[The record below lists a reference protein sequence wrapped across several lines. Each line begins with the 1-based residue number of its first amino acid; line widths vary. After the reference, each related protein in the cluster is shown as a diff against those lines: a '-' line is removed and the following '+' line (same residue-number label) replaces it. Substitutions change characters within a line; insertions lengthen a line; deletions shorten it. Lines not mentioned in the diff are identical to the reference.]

1 MAHHKCKRPKNR
13 RAGCLL
19 CKPWKMN
26 GFAKGRVDAES
37 LSDHRRR
44 FDAEKQLEETR
55 GTDVFSNLWLS
66 LMRTKSSGSAWKA
79 SAGLVASAGHE
90 CPTKSEDNSIC
101 WSLPAR

>member
-1 MAHHKCKRPKNR
+1 MAHHKRKRPKNR

-44 FDAEKQLEETR
+44 FDAEGQLAE
-55 GTDVFSNLWLS
+55 
-66 LMRTKSSGSAWKA
+66 
-79 SAGLVASAGHE
+79 
-90 CPTKSEDNSIC
+90 
-101 WSLPAR
+101 ARVKIFHPGIRS